1 MANER
6 RDGPRL
12 DLRLRV
18 RYSGTASGGAID
30 GEAEASDVSPKG
42 LRLESEH
49 AVVAGSDLQLVVDI
63 GTDAEELVVTGN
75 VTWCRERPSP
85 TGKPMYDV
93 GVRFESDWLS
103 RDRGPLGLALAR
115 IFAMNSYEPAR
126 EEIRTHTQLMASAGP
141 VDLTIGN
148 VSIGG
153 MQLKAATT
161 LPDGV
166 KTGRSTVVVIHM
178 DADTH
183 TLQGRIAWVA
193 GQGDRLASSP
203 RIDDSFGIE
212 FGDVKSDD
220 RALLERIRTG
230 QVVPTT
236 VTIRLDS

>member
-18 RYSGTASGGAID
+18 RYAGMASGGAID

-49 AVVAGSDLQLVVDI
+49 AVLAGSDLRLVVDV
-63 GTDAEELVVTGN
+63 GADAEELVATGI

-93 GVRFESDWLS
+93 GVKFESDWLS

-115 IFAMNSYEPAR
+115 IFAMNEYEPAR
-126 EEIRTHTQLMASAGP
+126 EEARTLTTLVAIAGP
-141 VDLTIGN
+141 VELTVGN
-148 VSIGG
+148 ISIGG
-153 MQLKAATT
+153 MQLKASSSLPDSVKTDCATT
-161 LPDGV
+161 
-166 KTGRSTVVVIHM
+166 VVI
-178 DADTH
+178 DVDGGSH
-183 TLQGRIAWVA
+183 TLQGRVAWVA
-193 GQGDRLASSP
+193 GQGNRLASSP

-212 FGDVKSDD
+212 FAGVQAEQ
-220 RALLERIRTG
+220 RVLLERIRTG
-230 QVVPTT
+230 QTVPTAI
-236 VTIRLDS
+236 TIRLS